1 VAFDVAETAIRVAR
15 QRHPGTAVDYVVA
28 DLLRPPAAWSRAFDL
43 VVEIITV
50 QALAEPSRRSAISA
64 SSWTFLG
71 RRRPM

>member
-50 QALAEPSRRSAISA
+50 QALAEPSRSAISA
-64 SSWTFLG
+64 SSWTFLV